1 MQVAVDLVGGDVVE
15 TERRTAFGR
24 QRSPVGAGGLQQLI
38 GADDVGLD
46 ELGRAID
53 GAVDVGLS
61 GQMHDGVRLEV
72 QQRLADPLTIGDVGL
87 EELIARVVV
96 HAGQRLEVAG
106 IGQFVR
112 VEHAVPGI
120 EDEVTDQCGTDESG
134 SASNENAHSDRASL
148 ARCRASG
155 S

>member
-15 TERRTAFGR
+15 AEGLAALGR
-24 QRSPVGAGGLQQLI
+24 QALPVGAGGLEQLV

-46 ELGRAID
+46 ELRRAVD
-53 GAVDVGLS
+53 GAVDVGFG

-87 EELIARVVV
+87 EELITRVVF
-96 HAGQRLEVAG
+96 HGCQRLQVAG
-106 IGQFVR
+106 IGQFVQ
-112 VEHAVPGI
+112 VEHAVLGI
-120 EDEVTDQCGTDESG
+120 ENEMADQCGADESG
-134 SASNENAHSDRASL
+134 SASYENAHSDGASL